1 MQWVIIGIFL
11 MDMFYVKGGY
21 LYAEIHGSVACLLY
35 ENSMK
40 FLRTSHAVGD
50 YRHIFDGHVLCKG
63 RIFVR

>member
-1 MQWVIIGIFL
+1 M
-11 MDMFYVKGGY
+11 KGEP
-21 LYAEIHGSVACLLY
+21 LECDVEINGFVACLLY

-50 YRHIFDGHVLCKG
+50 HRHIFDGHVLCEG